1 MLSEQNGSKG
11 LKEIRNSKILIDSD
25 IIIDHLRGIGNFED
39 LVSDSAKNICHVS
52 VITIAEIY
60 SLLYFNEYE
69 IFDRLVSYLKVI
81 SVDTI
86 IAKLAGSYRMNYY
99 KSHQLTIP
107 DAIIAASSKVN
118 NALLIT
124 KNLKHFPMK
133 DIEKIRPY

>member
-1 MLSEQNGSKG
+1 MLSGQNGSKG
-11 LKEIRNSKILIDSD
+11 LKEIRNSKILIDTD

-39 LVSDSAKNICHVS
+39 LVSDSAKNICHIS

-69 IFDRLVSYLKVI
+69 IVDRLVSHLKVV

-86 IAKLAGSYRMNYY
+86 IAKLAGNYRMNYY

-107 DAIIAASSKVN
+107 DAIIAASSKIN
-118 NALLIT
+118 NVLLIT
-124 KNLKHFPMK
+124 KNLKHFPME